1 MEGEMIMK
9 EQRKEQAQVT
19 DEQLPEAASGT
30 QLPEGETGAPALSGT
45 VGRIAKWLSPLTLG
59 DSGMMED
66 SLNDVYF
73 SHDIGLAGRVR
84 TGEGIRFGDG
94 SVQTTA
100 FTEVAHDDTLAGKGT
115 SREPLS
121 VAYIKHDFTL
131 TGKGTSLQPLGVAI
145 PLPLGGSTDHTPL
158 LDVTNTGS
166 GFAARFVGG
175 TESRTGTGGVFVS
188 VRDTPDSGGYGGN
201 GITSMGGNCN
211 GGVAGSGV
219 VCYGGTGDTGGS
231 GIDAFGGRSFLLRDN
246 TPAGRFWGNVE
257 IYRYGGRRPD
267 GNLLVSGTVTSGT
280 GMFKIDHPLDPE
292 NKYLHHA
299 VVESPDMKTIYDGNV
314 TTDARGEAL
323 VQLPGYFEA
332 ANRDFRYQLTVIGT
346 FAQATV
352 ASEIKENRFL
362 IKTSEPNLKVS
373 WQVTGIRQDAF
384 ANAHRIE
391 VEEEKPSDERGYY
404 LHAAEHGQPA
414 ERDITSSRH
423 AELMRRVNEARDMA
437 LKP

>member
-9 EQRKEQAQVT
+9 EQRKEQAQVA
-19 DEQLPEAASGT
+19 DEQLPEAASET

-59 DSGMMED
+59 DSGIMED

-84 TGEGIRFGDG
+84 TGQGIRFGDG

-100 FTEVAHDDTLAGKGT
+100 FTQVYHGPTLEGRGT
-115 SREPLS
+115 SAEPLE
-121 VAYIKHDFTL
+121 VVVPLTL
-131 TGKGTSLQPLGVAI
+131 KGNVPSMPVL
-145 PLPLGGSTDHTPL
+145 S
-158 LDVTNTGS
+158 VTNTGP
-166 GFAARFVGG
+166 GYGARFIGG
-175 TESRTGTGGVFVS
+175 TYSSSLNLGLLAAGGASTSGEGGDGIGVLGGNCTSGTAG
-188 VRDTPDSGGYGGN
+188 TGGN
-201 GITSMGGNCN
+201 GITCFGGNGFR
-211 GGVAGSGV
+211 GGVGINAYAGYS
-219 VCYGGTGDTGGS
+219 TGFNRN
-231 GIDAFGGRSFLLRDN
+231 A
-246 TPAGRFWGNVE
+246 PAGHFWGDVR
-257 IYRYGGRRPD
+257 IHRYDNFNPD
-267 GNLLVSGTVTSGT
+267 GNLFVSGAVVAGT

-292 NKYLHHA
+292 NKYLQHA
-299 VVESPDMKTIYDGNV
+299 QVESPDMKTIHDGNV

-323 VQLPGYFEA
+323 VQLPDYFEA
-332 ANRDFRYQLTVIGT
+332 ANRDFRYQLTIIGT
-346 FAQATV
+346 FAQAIV

-362 IKTSEPNLKVS
+362 IKTSEPNVKVS

-391 VEEEKPSDERGYY
+391 VEAEKPSDERGFY

-414 ERDITSSRH
+414 DRDINSSRH
-423 AELMRRVNEARDMA
+423 SELMRQVNEVRDMA